1 MEPVCSTILEQ
12 DPNILGVIFS
22 ITAAAGAI
30 YFHWRL
36 ALRQTAAI
44 YWPPKLVLG
53 VL

>member
-36 ALRQTAAI
+36 ALWKINPVDPYDNRS
-44 YWPPKLVLG
+44 KRG
-53 VL
+53 